1 MLHILLV
8 EDDDVDVEA
17 VVRAFQKQQLDYSF
31 TIVANGV
38 EALLCLRGDGD
49 RPPLPQPYII
59 LLDLNLPRMNGKQFL
74 AEMRA
79 DKAFKNIPVVILTT
93 SDAESDIVQ
102 GYSLGANCYVTKPV
116 DLKAFQ
122 TIVLAVENFWFTV
135 VKLPPPGVS

>member
-59 LLDLNLPRMNGKQFL
+59 LLDLNLPRMNGIEFL
-74 AEMRA
+74 HELRC
-79 DKAFKNIPVVILTT
+79 DKNLQNSIVFVLTT
-93 SDAESDIVQ
+93 SSRQEDKLAAYNKQVAGYIVKTRA
-102 GYSLGANCYVTKPV
+102 GEDFCHMIALLTSYEKVIE
-116 DLKAFQ
+116 F
-122 TIVLAVENFWFTV
+122 
-135 VKLPPPGVS
+135 PPAQSSG